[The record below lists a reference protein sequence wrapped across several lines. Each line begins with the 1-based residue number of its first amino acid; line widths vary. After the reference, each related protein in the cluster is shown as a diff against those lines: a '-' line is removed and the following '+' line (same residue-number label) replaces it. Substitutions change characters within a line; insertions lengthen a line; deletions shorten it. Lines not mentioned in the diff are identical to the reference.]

1 MANNKVQLSD
11 GTVLIDTSVVTVT
24 PEVLANG
31 YTALDK
37 SGQLITGAARGWTLL
52 GSQELTLYNITST
65 AAIPAT
71 TLSIGPAAW
80 TSKKIIYVRV
90 RDKAGK
96 RAGYFYG
103 SDAFFVNLYAARGA
117 TSNYTGSLKIT
128 HYCSDVSVWSQNVG
142 TTGYGVFGYSIT
154 PDGVVNIYKRYNS
167 TNSRTI
173 DGTYV
178 IEVYAL
184 DYPDGISPY
193 DA

>member
-24 PEVLANG
+24 PAVLGNG

-52 GSQELTLYNITST
+52 GSQELAISTTST
-65 AAIPAT
+65 TAVPAT
-71 TLSIGPAAW
+71 TISVGSAAW
-80 TSKKIIYVRV
+80 TTKKIIYVRV
-90 RDKAGK
+90 RDKAGA

-103 SDAFFVNLYAARGA
+103 SDVFFVNLNAARGI

-128 HYCSDVSVWSQNVG
+128 YYYSDASAWAQNVG

-154 PDGVVNIYKRYNS
+154 PDGDVTIYKRYNS

-173 DGTYV
+173 NGTYV